1 MKIIEVIAE
10 PGHHDTIL
18 AIAEQQQVDD
28 FWSTQNSEDGRIIT
42 RLLVHPEKRQK
53 VLDAL
58 QTILHNAGNYRVLIL
73 PVDTALPKPAE
84 ADLES
89 LTAEQQEEQKAKDK
103 QRKKAALMSTREE
116 ILAQVEKDAQLDN
129 NFILLIILSAIVA
142 AIGLLEN
149 NLAVIVGAMVI
160 APLLGPNIAFSLGAS
175 LGEKKLVAESLKVI
189 FAGISLAIIVS
200 IGIGLLW
207 PGDFDSMELMLRTD
221 VTYSGTAIALASGAA
236 ASLSLVTSA
245 SSILVGVM
253 VAVALMPPAVTI
265 GIMLSIGQYDHA
277 IGAALLLAVNIV
289 CINLASKLVFLFR
302 GIQPRNWLEARKAKQ
317 SRLLYIVLWV
327 VMLLLLIL
335 MIYLRHRTQLGDMN
349 LALHYM
355 YYFVT
360 ISIALAAATKP
371 KVAVTATDEP

>member
-1 MKIIEVIAE
+1 MKIIEVIAD

-18 AIAEQQQVDD
+18 AIAEQQQVED
-28 FWSTQNSEDGRIIT
+28 FWSTQNNEDGRIIT
-42 RLLVHPEKRQK
+42 RLLVHPENRQK

-58 QTILHNAGNYRVLIL
+58 QTVLHNAENYRVLIL
-73 PVDTALPKPAE
+73 PLDTALPKPAE

-89 LTAEQQEEQKAKDK
+89 LSAEQLEAEKIKEK

-175 LGEKKLVAESLKVI
+175 LGEKKLVTDSLKVI
-189 FAGISLAIIVS
+189 FSGISIAIITS
-200 IGIGLLW
+200 IGIGFLW

-245 SSILVGVM
+245 SSVLVGVM

-317 SRLLYIVLWV
+317 SRLLYIVLWI

-335 MIYLRHRTQLGDMN
+335 MIYLRHRTQVL
-349 LALHYM
+349 
-355 YYFVT
+355 
-360 ISIALAAATKP
+360 P
-371 KVAVTATDEP
+371 